1 MSRKKLHDRLI
12 VRINYDDSKSTEGMD
27 SPCPVCDTQ
36 LSSGAEATPV
46 VLHGRK
52 RNCWV
57 HRDCCYDMEEATP
70 EQIQHAEGL
79 ERTAA
84 ADSLFS
90 GVSSFDD
97 VIKEIAADAGRE
109 AARCEVREMG
119 PAIIQLHQPSGS
131 VVDVEEHHH
140 KVLPDCLELAARR
153 EPIFL
158 VGPTGS
164 GKSYIAGQIAKY
176 TERMDSSE
184 TLPYYETPCSGGISE
199 GHLLGRLLPTGEA
212 GQFEYSHAVLS
223 KAYEQGGLCCLEEVD
238 SSDPNVLLCVNNA
251 LATQR
256 MALPNRVNDWFA
268 ARHEDFVLTIV
279 GNTWGSGADRMYVG
293 RQQLDEAFLDRFRLR
308 TVDVTYDEG
317 LEQKLCPDDDL
328 RNEFLRWRAAIV
340 NHKLRRVISTRTLHR
355 AQEDLTAGWSQEKIT
370 DWFFAGWPED
380 EMKLVRDF
388 DPGTAT
394 DDDED

>member
-1 MSRKKLHDRLI
+1 
-12 VRINYDDSKSTEGMD
+12 
-27 SPCPVCDTQ
+27 
-36 LSSGAEATPV
+36 
-46 VLHGRK
+46 
-52 RNCWV
+52 
-57 HRDCCYDMEEATP
+57 
-70 EQIQHAEGL
+70 
-79 ERTAA
+79 
-84 ADSLFS
+84 
-90 GVSSFDD
+90 
-97 VIKEIAADAGRE
+97 
-109 AARCEVREMG
+109 
-119 PAIIQLHQPSGS
+119 
-131 VVDVEEHHH
+131 
-140 KVLPDCLELAARR
+140 
-153 EPIFL
+153 
-158 VGPTGS
+158 
-164 GKSYIAGQIAKY
+164 
-176 TERMDSSE
+176 MDSSE

-279 GNTWGSGADRMYVG
+279 GNTWGAGADRMYVG